1 MISRLFELAAR
12 LRSLFS
18 KSHLDRQFDEELETH
33 IAFLTEDNIARGMT
47 PEAARRDAI
56 LKVGPRETVMEMHR
70 DWRGSRLIE
79 DFFRDVRHSVRLL
92 RRSPVFTILAAL
104 SLAIGI
110 GADVTVFT
118 VADALLFRLPP
129 AVTEPS
135 RLVDISRTM
144 RGQFGVFEISYPD
157 YVDIRQRASTLDDV
171 YLYEPMTRTMSMVT
185 DDGSESVSGMTV
197 SLNYFQALGIA
208 PAAGFLFA
216 ETGRNESRN
225 NPYAVLSY
233 PYWQRRFKGDSSI
246 VGRTLHINGDDLRVV
261 GIAAE
266 GFQGTS
272 IVSPEIWVSIGSTP
286 QDIGRFTRRD
296 AGWAM
301 IGGRLK
307 RGATVAQAAAEID
320 AIGAS
325 LAADYPEED
334 QRFGLRASSIS
345 MIPANLVLAVT
356 GVFTILMAF
365 VSLVLLIACANMA
378 GAMLSRAAAR
388 RQELAVRLAIGAGR
402 ARLVRQLLTETAMVF
417 LAGAAAGLLLSRGL
431 TALLIS
437 QLPKSGVPV
446 NLSVGVDIRIVAF
459 TLGLSF
465 LAALLSGLAPA
476 LQSSKTDVGTVLKSE
491 GQATTHR
498 SLLQNVFVVA
508 QVAFSI
514 VLVVTA
520 GLFWGALQRVSSI
533 PLGYDPHGVETVTI
547 DLLAG
552 RKNDVT
558 GPLFVRELAER
569 LPAIPGV
576 QKSTVAVMT
585 PLEAGAIVVELKPGR
600 NNAPPPKPPDPSTR
614 VNWNAVTAGYF
625 STMGI
630 PLLAGRD
637 FEISDT
643 KDSQPVAI
651 ISQKT
656 AERLFPGQDPV
667 GRVLPASAGDAGA
680 NALVVGVVGNVK
692 ALNGPPTSPMIL
704 YRPLSQRFSTRLA
717 IAVRTAKNQRVS
729 GQIRALLVSMDRN
742 IPILTAQTM
751 DEAVDAAMS
760 GERNSAAVTGALGIV
775 GLLLAAIGVYSV
787 TAYAVVRRT
796 REIGIRIALGAER
809 RTVTRLVLREGMSL
823 VGIGSAIGLFLAY
836 VVVRILPASPLDVP
850 APDARIFAAAAM
862 LFNVVGLISC
872 WTPVRRATRIDAI
885 SALRHE

>member
-1 MISRLFELAAR
+1 MISRLFELVAR
-12 LRSLFS
+12 LGSLFS
-18 KSHLDRQFDEELETH
+18 KSRSDRQFDEELESH
-33 IAFLTEDNIARGMT
+33 IAFLTEDNVARGMT
-47 PEAARRDAI
+47 PEAARRDAV
-56 LKVGPRETVMEMHR
+56 LKIGNAAALKEMHR

-92 RRSPVFTILAAL
+92 RRSPVFTIFAAL

-144 RGQFGVFEISYPD
+144 RGQFGVFQISYPD
-157 YVDIRQRASTLDDV
+157 YIDIRQRARTLDDV
-171 YLYEPMTRTMSMVT
+171 YLYEPLTRTMSMAT

-197 SLNYFQALGIA
+197 SLNYFQALGVA

-216 ETGRNESRN
+216 ETDRSESRN
-225 NPYAVLSY
+225 NPYVVLSY

-246 VGRTLHINGDDLRVV
+246 VGRTLRINGDELRVV

-272 IVSPEIWVSIGSTP
+272 IVAPEIWVPIGSTP

-296 AGWAM
+296 IAWAM
-301 IGGRLK
+301 LGGRLK
-307 RGATVAQAAAEID
+307 RGATLTQAAAEIN

-325 LAADYPEED
+325 LAADYPDED
-334 QRFGLRASSIS
+334 QRFGLRAASIS

-356 GVFTILMAF
+356 GVFSILMAF

-446 NLSVGVDIRIVAF
+446 TLSIGIDTKIVAF
-459 TLGLSF
+459 TFGLSF
-465 LAALLSGLAPA
+465 VAALLSGLIPA
-476 LQSSKTDVGTVLKSE
+476 MQSSKTDVGSVLKSE
-491 GQATTHR
+491 GHTTTHR
-498 SLLQNVFVVA
+498 PLLQNVFVVV

-514 VLVVTA
+514 VLVVAA

-533 PLGYDPHGVETVTI
+533 PLGYNPHGVETVTI
-547 DLLAG
+547 DLAAG
-552 RKNDVT
+552 KKTDAT
-558 GPLFVRELAER
+558 GTVFVRELAER
-569 LPAIPGV
+569 VRALPGV
-576 QKSTVAVMT
+576 EHSTIAVMT
-585 PLEAGAIVVELKPGR
+585 PLEAGAIIVDLKPTG
-600 NNAPPPKPPDPSTR
+600 NNAPPPRPPDPSTL
-614 VNWNAVTAGYF
+614 VNWNAVNPGYF

-637 FEISDT
+637 FDISDT
-643 KDSQPVAI
+643 MDSQPVAI
-651 ISQKT
+651 LSEKT
-656 AERLFPGQDPV
+656 AERLFPGQDAV
-667 GRVLPASAGDAGA
+667 GRYLPASVGDAGA
-680 NALVVGVVGNVK
+680 NALVLGVVGNLK
-692 ALNGPPTSPMIL
+692 TLNGPPMSPLLL
-704 YRPLSQRFSTRLA
+704 YRPLTQRFSPRLA
-717 IAVRTAKNQRVS
+717 IAVRTAKNQRVT
-729 GQIRALLVSMDRN
+729 GQIRALIVSMDRN

-760 GERNSAAVTGALGIV
+760 GERNAAAVTGALGIV
-775 GLLLAAIGVYSV
+775 GLLLASIGVYSV

-836 VVVRILPASPLDVP
+836 VVARILPASPLDVP
-850 APDARIFAAAAM
+850 APDAPIFAAAAM

-872 WTPVRRATRIDAI
+872 WTPVRRATRIDAM